1 MSIEEITC
9 IRKSTGECRGPEI
22 LGRTPAYPGTR
33 DPSFR
38 FG

>member
-1 MSIEEITC
+1 MGVDEITC
-9 IRKSTGECRGPEI
+9 IRKSTGDCQGPES
-22 LGRTPAYPGTR
+22 LGRIPAYPGSR